1 MSQSVSRIS
10 VDKAS
15 VYAFEITGKISAE
28 AMESMAKQ
36 MNAAFDAHKEKVD
49 MLLLFRD
56 FEGSE
61 FGASFDGDVISS
73 RFRALTNVDKYV
85 VVGAPDSAETML
97 EMMGAIIPVETHT
110 FDLNELNQAWA
121 LLGVTPSFASA

>member
-1 MSQSVSRIS
+1 MSQFVSRIP

-15 VYAFEITGKISAE
+15 VFAFEITGKVSAD

-36 MNAAFDAHKEKVD
+36 MNAVFDSHEEKVD

-61 FGASFDGDVISS
+61 FGASLDGDVISS

-97 EMMGAIIPVETHT
+97 KMMGAIIPVEAHT
-110 FDLNELNQAWA
+110 FDLKELNQAWA
-121 LLGVTPSFASA
+121 LLGVSPSTAQA

>member
-1 MSQSVSRIS
+1 MSQFVSRIP

-15 VYAFEITGKISAE
+15 VYAFEITGRVSAD

-36 MNAAFDAHKEKVD
+36 MNAAFDAHEEKVD

-56 FEGSE
+56 FEGNE
-61 FGASFDGDVISS
+61 FGASFDGEVISS

-97 EMMGAIIPVETHT
+97 DMMGAIIPVETHT
-110 FDLNELNQAWA
+110 FDLEELNQAWA
-121 LLGVTPSFASA
+121 LLGVSPSTTPA

>member
-1 MSQSVSRIS
+1 MSEFVSRIP

-15 VYAFEITGKISAE
+15 VYAFEITGKVSAD

-36 MNAAFDAHKEKVD
+36 MNAVFDAHEEKVD

-61 FGASFDGDVISS
+61 FGASLDGDVIRS

-97 EMMGAIIPVETHT
+97 KMMGAIIPVEAHT
-110 FDLNELNQAWA
+110 FDLKELNQAWA
-121 LLGVTPSFASA
+121 LLGVSPSTAQA